1 MTHTGIRYARVPL
14 MKFRFLIAISIVVF
28 AATVFVSEA
37 TAQMGRMGVSA
48 RFGQARIAS
57 RFGPRAGFPRARIGF
72 GFGGFNRGQF
82 FPGSLLYPYLYQ
94 PYFYPP
100 YYPDY
105 DYGEYEQ
112 NETQASPPQVITV
125 QPAPAPAPAPSPV
138 QSLVLENQGGQ
149 WVRISNFGQPPA
161 LALPTGPDSARAG
174 APPAKLPP
182 TVLVFRD
189 GQNEE
194 VERYMIQG
202 NVIFIGANYWNT
214 GSWIK
219 KVPIAALD
227 IPATV
232 KLNEERGG
240 KFSLPSGPNEVMLRP

>member
-1 MTHTGIRYARVPL
+1 MN
-14 MKFRFLIAISIVVF
+14 FRFTLPATIVVF
-28 AATVFVSEA
+28 VATVFVSEA
-37 TAQMGRMGVSA
+37 AAQMRRMGVSA
-48 RFGQARIAS
+48 PFGQARISS
-57 RFGPRAGFPRARIGF
+57 RFGPRAGFPRARI

-82 FPGSLLYPYLYQ
+82 FPGSLLYPYFYP
-94 PYFYPP
+94 PYFYPG

-105 DYGEYEQ
+105 DYEEYQQ

-125 QPAPAPAPAPSPV
+125 QPAPSPAPAPAASPV

-149 WVRISNFGQPPA
+149 WVRISNFGQPSA
-161 LALPTGPDSARAG
+161 LAPPTGPDSARA
-174 APPAKLPP
+174 AAKLPP

-189 GQNEE
+189 GHNEE

-202 NVIFIGANYWNT
+202 DVIFIGANYWST
-214 GSWIK
+214 GSWTK
-219 KVPIAALD
+219 KVPIGALD

-232 KLNEERGG
+232 RLNEERGG

>member
-1 MTHTGIRYARVPL
+1 LRGI
-14 MKFRFLIAISIVVF
+14 
-28 AATVFVSEA
+28 
-37 TAQMGRMGVSA
+37 GVSA
-48 RFGQARIAS
+48 PCGQHRFS
-57 RFGPRAGFPRARIGF
+57 WCFGPRACSPLAKIVF
-72 GFGGFNRGQF
+72 GFGVFTRGQV
-82 FPGSLLYPYLYQ
+82 FPGSLLYPYFYP

-105 DYGEYEQ
+105 DNEEYQQ
-112 NETQASPPQVITV
+112 NETQVSPPQVITV

-149 WVRISNFGQPPA
+149 WVRISNFSQPVA
-161 LALPTGPDSARAG
+161 L
-174 APPAKLPP
+174 APPAAPPARLPP

-189 GQNEE
+189 GHNEE

-202 NVIFIGANYWNT
+202 NVIFIGANYWST
-214 GSWIK
+214 GSWTK

-240 KFSLPSGPNEVMLRP
+240 KFSL

>member
-1 MTHTGIRYARVPL
+1 
-14 MKFRFLIAISIVVF
+14 MKFRFPIAVSIVVF
-28 AATVFVSEA
+28 AAAVLASEA
-37 TAQMGRMGVSA
+37 PAQMRRMGVSA
-48 RFGQARIAS
+48 PSGQARISS
-57 RFGPRAGFPRARIGF
+57 RFGPRAGFQRARIGF

-82 FPGSLLYPYLYQ
+82 FPGSLLYPYFYP

-100 YYPDY
+100 YFPDY
-105 DYGEYEQ
+105 DYEEYQQ
-112 NETQASPPQVITV
+112 NETQASPRQVITV
-125 QPAPAPAPAPSPV
+125 QPAPAPAPAPAPSPV

-149 WVRISNFGQPPA
+149 WVRISNFSQPVA
-161 LALPTGPDSARAG
+161 L
-174 APPAKLPP
+174 APPAAPPARLPP

-189 GQNEE
+189 GHNEE

-202 NVIFIGANYWNT
+202 NVIFIGANYWST
-214 GSWIK
+214 GSWTK

>member
-1 MTHTGIRYARVPL
+1 
-14 MKFRFLIAISIVVF
+14 MKFRLPIAVSIVVF
-28 AATVFVSEA
+28 AAVFASEA
-37 TAQMGRMGVSA
+37 PAQMRRMGVSA
-48 RFGQARIAS
+48 PLGQARISS
-57 RFGPRAGFPRARIGF
+57 RVGPRAGFPRARVGF
-72 GFGGFNRGQF
+72 GFGGFNRSQF
-82 FPGSLLYPYLYQ
+82 FPGSALYPYFYP

-105 DYGEYEQ
+105 DYEESQQ
-112 NETQASPPQVITV
+112 NETQVAPPQVITV
-125 QPAPAPAPAPSPV
+125 QPAPAPAPAPNPV

-149 WVRISNFGQPPA
+149 WVRISNLGQPSVPA
-161 LALPTGPDSARAG
+161 SPTGPDSARAG
-174 APPAKLPP
+174 VPPAKLPP

-189 GQNEE
+189 GHNEE

-202 NVIFIGANYWNT
+202 NVIFIGANYWST
-214 GSWIK
+214 GSWTK
-219 KVPIAALD
+219 KVPIAVLD

>member
-1 MTHTGIRYARVPL
+1 MN
-14 MKFRFLIAISIVVF
+14 FRFTLPVTIVVF
-28 AATVFVSEA
+28 LATVFVSEA
-37 TAQMGRMGVSA
+37 PAQMRRMGVSA
-48 RFGQARIAS
+48 PFGQARISS
-57 RFGPRAGFPRARIGF
+57 RFGPRAGFPRARI

-82 FPGSLLYPYLYQ
+82 FPGSLLYPYFYP

-105 DYGEYEQ
+105 DYEEYQQ

-125 QPAPAPAPAPSPV
+125 QPAPAPAPAPAASPV

-149 WVRISNFGQPPA
+149 WVRISNFGQPSA
-161 LALPTGPDSARAG
+161 LAPSTRPESARAG
-174 APPAKLPP
+174 GPPAKLPP

-189 GQNEE
+189 GHNEE

-202 NVIFIGANYWNT
+202 DVIFIGANYWST
-214 GSWIK
+214 GSWTK
-219 KVPIAALD
+219 KVPIGALD

-232 KLNEERGG
+232 RLNEERGG

>member
-1 MTHTGIRYARVPL
+1 
-14 MKFRFLIAISIVVF
+14 MKFRFLIAVSIVVF
-28 AATVFVSEA
+28 AAAVFASEA
-37 TAQMGRMGVSA
+37 SAQIRRMGVSVPF
-48 RFGQARIAS
+48 RQARISS
-57 RFGPRAGFPRARIGF
+57 RFGPRAGFQRARIGF

-82 FPGSLLYPYLYQ
+82 FPGSLLYPYFYP

-100 YYPDY
+100 YFPDY
-105 DYGEYEQ
+105 DYEEYQQ

-125 QPAPAPAPAPSPV
+125 QPAPAPVPAPAPSPV

-149 WVRISNFGQPPA
+149 WVRISNFSQSVA
-161 LALPTGPDSARAG
+161 L
-174 APPAKLPP
+174 APPAAPPARLPP

-189 GQNEE
+189 GHNEE

-202 NVIFIGANYWNT
+202 NVIFIGANYWST
-214 GSWIK
+214 GSWTK
-219 KVPIAALD
+219 KVPIASLD

>member
-1 MTHTGIRYARVPL
+1 
-14 MKFRFLIAISIVVF
+14 MKFRLPIAVSIVVF
-28 AATVFVSEA
+28 AAAVFASEA
-37 TAQMGRMGVSA
+37 PAQMRRMGVSA
-48 RFGQARIAS
+48 PFGQARISS
-57 RFGPRAGFPRARIGF
+57 RVGPRAGFPRARVGF
-72 GFGGFNRGQF
+72 GFGGFNRSQF
-82 FPGSLLYPYLYQ
+82 FPGSALYPYFYP

-105 DYGEYEQ
+105 DYEESQQ
-112 NETQASPPQVITV
+112 NETQVAPPQVITV
-125 QPAPAPAPAPSPV
+125 QPAPAPAPAPNPV

-149 WVRISNFGQPPA
+149 WVRISNLGQPSVPA
-161 LALPTGPDSARAG
+161 SPTGPDSARAG
-174 APPAKLPP
+174 VPPAKLPP

-189 GQNEE
+189 GHNEE

-202 NVIFIGANYWNT
+202 NVIFIGANYWST
-214 GSWIK
+214 GSWTK
-219 KVPIAALD
+219 KVPIAVLD

>member
-1 MTHTGIRYARVPL
+1 
-14 MKFRFLIAISIVVF
+14 MKVRFPIAVRIVVF
-28 AATVFVSEA
+28 AAAVFASEA
-37 TAQMGRMGVSA
+37 PAQMRRMGVSA
-48 RFGQARIAS
+48 PFGQARISS
-57 RFGPRAGFPRARIGF
+57 RFGPRAGFQRARIGF

-82 FPGSLLYPYLYQ
+82 FPGSLLYPYFYP

-100 YYPDY
+100 YFPDY
-105 DYGEYEQ
+105 DYEEYQQ

-125 QPAPAPAPAPSPV
+125 QPAPAPAPAPAPSPV

-149 WVRISNFGQPPA
+149 WVRISNFSQPVA
-161 LALPTGPDSARAG
+161 LAPPV
-174 APPAKLPP
+174 APPARLPP

-189 GQNEE
+189 GHNEE

-202 NVIFIGANYWNT
+202 NVIFIGANYWST
-214 GSWIK
+214 GSWTK
-219 KVPIAALD
+219 KVPIASLD

-240 KFSLPSGPNEVMLRP
+240 KFSLPSRPNEVMLRP